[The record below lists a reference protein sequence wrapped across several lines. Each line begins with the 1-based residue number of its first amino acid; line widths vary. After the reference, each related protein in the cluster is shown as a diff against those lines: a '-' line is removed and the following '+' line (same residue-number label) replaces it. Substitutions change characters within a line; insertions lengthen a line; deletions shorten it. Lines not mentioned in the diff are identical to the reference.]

1 MFKDLVKANRSYRGF
16 DESRKVTR
24 EELMEMADCARL
36 AASSVNQQ
44 PLQFYLAWE
53 KEEVDRIQALTKWAR
68 GLPELELPHKGMC
81 PTAFI
86 VICQN
91 TNRGESLT
99 RFQRDV
105 GIVAQTMLLAA
116 TEMGLG
122 GCMIGNFGA
131 ASVKEAL
138 ELPDYLAP
146 MLIVAVGKPAE
157 QVVMT
162 EIADGES
169 IAYYRDEQ
177 DVHYVPKRRLSDV
190 VLDRASVHANK

>member
-1 MFKDLVKANRSYRGF
+1 MLKDLVKANRSYRGY
-16 DESRKVTR
+16 DESRRVTK

-44 PLQFYLAWE
+44 PLQYYLAWE
-53 KEEVDRIQALTKWAR
+53 KEEVDRIQALTKWAK
-68 GLPELELPHKGMC
+68 GLPELTLPHPHMC

-86 VICQN
+86 AICQN
-91 TNRGESLT
+91 TKRGESLA

-105 GIVAQTMLLAA
+105 GIAAQTILLSA

-131 ASVKEAL
+131 GSVKEAL
-138 ELPDYLAP
+138 ALPEYLSP

-157 QVVMT
+157 TIVLEEV
-162 EIADGES
+162 EDGES

-177 DVHYVPKRRLSDV
+177 DVHHVPKRKLEDV
-190 VLDRASVHANK
+190 VLDRSRIEH